1 MTHNSLPYLAMLCGC
16 VHAASV
22 LACGVI
28 GHYNSVKQLGL
39 DLIPGYGLYRSVLR
53 GLTGQ

>member
-1 MTHNSLPYLAMLCGC
+1 MILAVHLTVCLGC

-22 LACGVI
+22 LACGVL
-28 GHYNSVKQLGL
+28 GHYNSVKQIGL
-39 DLIPGYGLYRSVLR
+39 DLIPIYGLYRSVLR